1 MEIQRKIISD
11 FVGLDSKT
19 YSLIDVDNEENKK
32 VKSVNKNVVKN
43 IRHRKCIDVSFNKKK
58 RDKME
63 RIQSRSHKIGTY
75 ENGKI
80 LF

>member
-58 RDKME
+58 KR
-63 RIQSRSHKIGTY
+63 
-75 ENGKI
+75 
-80 LF
+80 

>member
-1 MEIQRKIISD
+1 MFR
-11 FVGLDSKT
+11 
-19 YSLIDVDNEENKK
+19 LI
-32 VKSVNKNVVKN
+32 
-43 IRHRKCIDVSFNKKK
+43 KKK

-63 RIQSRSHKIGTY
+63 RIQSTSHKIGTY

>member
-43 IRHRKCIDVSFNKKK
+43 IRHIKCIDVSFNKKK

>member
-43 IRHRKCIDVSFNKKK
+43 IRHRKCIVVSFNKKK
-58 RDKME
+58 KR
-63 RIQSRSHKIGTY
+63 
-75 ENGKI
+75 
-80 LF
+80 